1 MAALRKLA
9 SILASASFAALPAS
23 AADKPQ
29 PFNAGDYI
37 APFFLVCLQ
46 SYGDAAKQLAT
57 AKAMYKQTKAGF
69 WKLVSET
76 KVGITTKLSFEGG
89 VLSVDEGG
97 NSRCSLASY
106 VDQPVTLDDFG
117 AGVSAAIGGVSPTK
131 RVGPPQEIVW
141 ILELPN
147 IRKPLVLSA
156 TTSAEANRNIVT
168 LAIQDF

>member
-1 MAALRKLA
+1 LLKLGL
-9 SILASASFAALPAS
+9 ILATASFAALPAS
-23 AADKPQ
+23 AADKPR
-29 PFNAGDYI
+29 PFSAGDYI

-46 SYGDAAKQLAT
+46 NYGDAAKQLAT
-57 AKAMYKQTKAGF
+57 AKAMRKQAKADF
-69 WKLVSET
+69 WKLENES

-89 VLSVDEGG
+89 ALSVDEGG
-97 NSRCSLASY
+97 NSRCSLSSY

-141 ILELPN
+141 VLELPN
-147 IRKPLVLSA
+147 IKKPLVLSA
-156 TTSAEANRNIVT
+156 TTSTEPNRNIVT